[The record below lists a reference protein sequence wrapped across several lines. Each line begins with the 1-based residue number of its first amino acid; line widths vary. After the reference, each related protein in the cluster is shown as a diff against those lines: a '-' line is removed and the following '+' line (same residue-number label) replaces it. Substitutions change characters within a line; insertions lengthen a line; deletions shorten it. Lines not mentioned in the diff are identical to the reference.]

1 MFSKVLCSQCI
12 VFSLQDLLP
21 IEEDGEIR
29 GETPKL
35 TDAVKYISE
44 EHKLYA
50 DVSVANDFISC

>member
-1 MFSKVLCSQCI
+1 M
-12 VFSLQDLLP
+12 QDLLP

-35 TDAVKYISE
+35 TEAVKYISE

-50 DVSVANDFISC
+50 DVSVTNHCITCN